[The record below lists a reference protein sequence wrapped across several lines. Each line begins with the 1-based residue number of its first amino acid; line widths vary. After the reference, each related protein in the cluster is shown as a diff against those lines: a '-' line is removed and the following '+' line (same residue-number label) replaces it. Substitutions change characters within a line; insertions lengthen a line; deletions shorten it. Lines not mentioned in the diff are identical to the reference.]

1 MRLFMRPLSSLLFCL
16 ALTFSTAS
24 MAAAADKERNAAIVG
39 IWRGDLDNLPAAMLN
54 ITDEAG
60 PLQGAMLFYL
70 IRTDEGKPPTSSP
83 GIPEPLFNP
92 QFDGKSLTF
101 QLSHRHAHANTT
113 SDPPVTFRLDLT
125 GPDEARLVRVPQDGP
140 PYLRMVREKR

>member
-1 MRLFMRPLSSLLFCL
+1 VPMRNSAKLIAGL
-16 ALTFSTAS
+16 ALGITLAS
-24 MAAAADKERNAAIVG
+24 LGRATEKTHYSAITG
-39 IWRGDLDNLPAAMLN
+39 IWRAELFGLPAATLN

-70 IRTDEGKPPTSSP
+70 IRHDEGKPATSSP

-92 QFDGKSLTF
+92 NFDGKSLTF

-113 SDPPVTFRLDLT
+113 SDPPVTFQLKLS
-125 GPDEARLVRVPQDGP
+125 GPDEANLVRIPQDGSP
-140 PYLRMVREKR
+140 FTRMVRETH